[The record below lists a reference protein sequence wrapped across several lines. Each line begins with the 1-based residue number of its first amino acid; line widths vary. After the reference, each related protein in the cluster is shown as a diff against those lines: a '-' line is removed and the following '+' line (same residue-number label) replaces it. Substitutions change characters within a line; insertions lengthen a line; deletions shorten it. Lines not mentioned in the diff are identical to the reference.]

1 MVEDIFYFFARNISK
16 TIRDFVY
23 NLPMEE
29 LLFLEE
35 IRIRA
40 EQPIILK
47 FNNKELI
54 IEYKVKQQ
62 EILETLEILCN
73 NSIYT
78 YQNQISNGYITVQGG
93 HRVGITGNC
102 VIENNKIININYISS
117 LNFRFAKEIIGA
129 GDKILEYI
137 YNREKGRIY
146 NTLIASPPGAGKT
159 TVLRDLVR
167 SISYGKK
174 EINLQGKNIGV
185 VDERGEVA
193 SCFKGIAQNDLG
205 PRADVL
211 SNISKAQGIKMLIR
225 SMAPEIIVAD
235 EIGTVEDVEIIKY
248 AVCSGING
256 IFTVHAGG
264 IDEIYKNPQIRS
276 LIEANVFERIVFL
289 KDKGQ
294 RGAISKVYF
303 LNKTKD
309 KYFKEEVAVS

>member
-1 MVEDIFYFFARNISK
+1 MVEDIFYFFSRSISK

-29 LLFLEE
+29 VVFLEE

-40 EQPIILK
+40 EQPIVLK
-47 FNNKELI
+47 FNNKESI
-54 IEYKVKQQ
+54 IEYKVNQQ
-62 EILETLEILCN
+62 EILETLEIICN

-78 YQNQISNGYITVQGG
+78 YQEQIANGYITVQGG

-102 VIENNKIININYISS
+102 VIENNKVKNINYISS
-117 LNFRFAKEIIGA
+117 LNFRIAKEIIGA
-129 GDKILEYI
+129 GNKILDYI
-137 YNREKGRIY
+137 YNRENGKVY

-167 SISYGKK
+167 TISYGKK
-174 EINLQGKNIGV
+174 EINMQGKNIGIA
-185 VDERGEVA
+185 DERGELA

-211 SNISKAQGIKMLIR
+211 SNIPKAQRIKMLIR
-225 SMAPEIIVAD
+225 SMAPELIVAD
-235 EIGTVEDVEIIKY
+235 EIGTKEDVEIIKY
-248 AVCSGING
+248 AVCSGINC
-256 IFTVHAGG
+256 IFTAHAGG
-264 IDEIYKNPQIRS
+264 IEEIYKNPQMQS
-276 LIEANVFERIVFL
+276 LIKENIFERIIFL
-289 KDKGQ
+289 KEKGQ

-309 KYFKEEVAVS
+309 RYFKEEVAVS